1 VLSNGTLVRN
11 QLVSRKAIEAYSSE
25 RYLLWPGRGR
35 GAQKSCAFRQALE
48 EFPLTIEVM
57 IVNKYFG
64 LTPDNIRTRKCTRK
78 DLHVHP
84 WQRLEQWLLALP
96 NPRKVTQGVT
106 KVGIPHVLHC

>member
-1 VLSNGTLVRN
+1 VRN

-64 LTPDNIRTRKCTRK
+64 LTPDNIPESYSGRHQSWHTSCLT
-78 DLHVHP
+78 
-84 WQRLEQWLLALP
+84 LLTAM
-96 NPRKVTQGVT
+96 VE
-106 KVGIPHVLHC
+106 HEW